1 MATTTPKT
9 SRIEATDSVIA
20 EVRRV
25 KADLMKRYDYDMAAM
40 MRDARARQAQSG
52 HKLGEKISSLDESLS
67 P

>member
-9 SRIEATDSVIA
+9 SRVEATDTVIA

-52 HKLGEKISSLDESLS
+52 HKVITKVAGV
-67 P
+67 